1 MCGGE
6 VHMAQK
12 QTATPKPTGR
22 QPASEVEPASGPAV
36 GFAPPLWLAIVLTVT
51 GAAGLLAAFT
61 LAVERVH
68 LLEDP
73 EATLGCDIS
82 PLVTCSGVMSEPQA
96 RVFLDIP
103 NPFFGIVCFTIVIV
117 MGVLALSRVR
127 LPRWV
132 WTGFTIGVVLG
143 LVFALW
149 LWQQSV
155 FVLGVVC
162 PWCFLVYMTMSALTP
177 TLTVWALGSGAVPAP
192 AALRG
197 FLARWGEWSWVLSLV
212 LAIVIVLAIVLR
224 LPDIPRFLILGY

>member
-1 MCGGE
+1 
-6 VHMAQK
+6 MATK
-12 QTATPKPTGR
+12 QTARIAPTDDAAAPAAAPTGYL
-22 QPASEVEPASGPAV
+22 
-36 GFAPPLWLAIVLTVT
+36 PPLWLAIVLAVT

-82 PLVTCSGVMSEPQA
+82 PLVTCSGVMAEPQA

-103 NPFFGIVCFTIVIV
+103 NPFFGIICFTAVLV
-117 MGVLALSRVR
+117 MAALALGRVR
-127 LPRWV
+127 LPRWI
-132 WTGFTIGVVLG
+132 WTTFTVGVLLG

-162 PWCFLVYMTMSALTP
+162 PWCFLVYMTMSALAP
-177 TLTVWALGSGAVPAP
+177 TLTIWAIGSGAVPAP
-192 AALRG
+192 APVRRV
-197 FLARWGEWSWVLSLV
+197 LAHWGEWSWVVSLL
-212 LAIVIVLAIVLR
+212 LAMTIVLAIVLR

>member
-1 MCGGE
+1 
-6 VHMAQK
+6 MATK
-12 QTATPKPTGR
+12 QTERRTPVDDDAAATA
-22 QPASEVEPASGPAV
+22 PA
-36 GFAPPLWLAIVLTVT
+36 GFTPPRWLAIVLTIT
-51 GAAGLLAAFT
+51 GASGLLAAFT

-82 PLVTCSGVMSEPQA
+82 PLVTCSGVMSEDQA
-96 RVFLDIP
+96 RVFFDIP

-127 LPRWV
+127 IPRWV

-162 PWCFLVYMTMSALTP
+162 PWCFLVYLTMSAMMP

-192 AALRG
+192 VPVRS
-197 FLARWGEWSWVLSLV
+197 FLARFGEWSWVVSLV
-212 LAIVIVLAIVLR
+212 LAMTVVLVIVVR
-224 LPDIPRFLILGY
+224 LPDIPRFLLLGY